1 MEILELKK
9 VVTKI
14 RNFSKSLDTLR
25 RWFVN
30 WKIGL
35 KKITRLKYEKKE
47 EETYWLKGGERSK

>member
-25 RWFVN
+25 RWLVN

-47 EETYWLKGGERSK
+47 EEKYWLKGGERSK